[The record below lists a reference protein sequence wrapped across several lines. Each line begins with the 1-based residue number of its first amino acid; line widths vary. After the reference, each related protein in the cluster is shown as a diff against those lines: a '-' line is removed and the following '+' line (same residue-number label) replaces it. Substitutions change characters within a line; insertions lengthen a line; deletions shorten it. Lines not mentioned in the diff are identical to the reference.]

1 MEGKNLGNEEDLKIA
16 GKHGRGRKW
25 RGGKEERKERK
36 EGRIALGSVEDD
48 LSGWQAAGYSGEGKT
63 NK

>member
-1 MEGKNLGNEEDLKIA
+1 MKK
-16 GKHGRGRKW
+16 
-25 RGGKEERKERK
+25 GKEERKERK